1 MTLKSAWISDKRYT
15 GTVSQKQIIPEH
27 PSLCSGIRSLLGWF
41 SFLSLQE
48 FEKLSDFFKTHYRLE
63 LMEKDL
69 CVKGWNWGTVKFGG
83 ESSREIG
90 GFRGGGKMKDT
101 PL

>member
-1 MTLKSAWISDKRYT
+1 MFRSRGLT
-15 GTVSQKQIIPEH
+15 GIA
-27 PSLCSGIRSLLGWF
+27 
-41 SFLSLQE
+41 LSSPYNLQE

-83 ESSREIG
+83 E
-90 GFRGGGKMKDT
+90 
-101 PL
+101 

>member
-1 MTLKSAWISDKRYT
+1 
-15 GTVSQKQIIPEH
+15 
-27 PSLCSGIRSLLGWF
+27 
-41 SFLSLQE
+41 
-48 FEKLSDFFKTHYRLE
+48 
-63 LMEKDL
+63 MEKDL

>member
-1 MTLKSAWISDKRYT
+1 MLRLRVLPGPA
-15 GTVSQKQIIPEH
+15 
-27 PSLCSGIRSLLGWF
+27 F
-41 SFLSLQE
+41 SPFDLQE

-83 ESSREIG
+83 E
-90 GFRGGGKMKDT
+90 
-101 PL
+101 

>member
-1 MTLKSAWISDKRYT
+1 MFVLRPPGLT
-15 GTVSQKQIIPEH
+15 GAA
-27 PSLCSGIRSLLGWF
+27 
-41 SFLSLQE
+41 LSPPPQE

-83 ESSREIG
+83 ESWGRLRFG
-90 GFRGGGKMKDT
+90 GEGRMKGFSLYLVLLFSDF
-101 PL
+101 LSVCNSS

>member
-1 MTLKSAWISDKRYT
+1 MGLLKVYRGSLSER
-15 GTVSQKQIIPEH
+15 IPECVKATGAYRDC
-27 PSLCSGIRSLLGWF
+27 SLPLCP
-41 SFLSLQE
+41 QE

-83 ESSREIG
+83 ESWV
-90 GFRGGGKMKDT
+90 D
-101 PL
+101 